1 MRYFLRF
8 SYLGTAYQGSQ
19 CQPNA
24 RTVQGELER
33 VLSLVMRRPVP
44 LTFAGRTDAG
54 VHAAEMW
61 AHCDLTDEQLAHCDI
76 ANLPFRLNGILPPD
90 IAVQEMLPVIETA
103 HARFDALARTYQ
115 YRITFAKDPFHTTT
129 RTRVRKG
136 LDIERINRAAQC
148 LLGRQD
154 FQSFSRTHTDVK
166 TFYCDIREAYW
177 HVDKTSPQGH
187 AEEATFTITAD
198 RFLRNMVRAVVGTL
212 LEIGYGK
219 RPEDALQDI
228 IAQRN
233 RCAAGD
239 SAPAEGLFLTHI
251 TYPTSIFLPNST
263 K

>member
-1 MRYFLRF
+1 M
-8 SYLGTAYQGSQ
+8 
-19 CQPNA
+19 
-24 RTVQGELER
+24 ER
-33 VLSLVMRRPVP
+33 ALSLVMRSPVP

-61 AHCDLTDEQLAHCDI
+61 AHCDLTDEQLSRCDI
-76 ANLPFRLNGILPPD
+76 SNLPFRLNGILPSD
-90 IAVQEMLPVIETA
+90 IAIQEIRPVCETA

-115 YRITFAKDPFHTTT
+115 YRITLRKDPFHIHT

-136 LDIERINRAAQC
+136 LDFEKMNYAARY
-148 LLGRQD
+148 LIGRQD

-166 TFYCDIREAYW
+166 TFFCDVREAYW
-177 HVDKTSPQGH
+177 QIEKTETDGSV
-187 AEEATFTITAD
+187 AEATFTITAD

-212 LEIGYGK
+212 MEIGYGK
-219 RPEDALQDI
+219 RPVESMSDT

-239 SAPAEGLFLTHI
+239 SAPADGLFLTHI
-251 TYPTSIFLPNST
+251 TYPTSIFLPNSM